1 MYKRQSLHHTDET
14 KLCEKIN
21 CDDCDNDDREFDS
34 QSNITLSLCEIMSM
48 SQRPSVQMPSIQM
61 PSVQLPSIPKSPLQ
75 QMPSV
80 HLPSIP
86 KSPTQQLPTISEDV
100 IFQASK
106 SQNAKVEVPEIQ
118 VAPYGNGL
126 YRDVNTGFILVQ
138 DDLIYLDVDETEKY
152 LHRKITQEE
161 RQQALH
167 LGLQIRQSK
176 SNNFIPSIS
185 KSAILK

>member
-1 MYKRQSLHHTDET
+1 
-14 KLCEKIN
+14 
-21 CDDCDNDDREFDS
+21 
-34 QSNITLSLCEIMSM
+34 MSM
-48 SQRPSVQMPSIQM
+48 FQM
-61 PSVQLPSIPKSPLQ
+61 PSVQLPSIQMPTVQMPTV

-80 HLPSIP
+80 QMPSVP

-100 IFQASK
+100 IFGPVK
-106 SQNAKVEVPEIQ
+106 SQIPKVEVPEIQ

-152 LHRKITQEE
+152 LQRKITQAE

-167 LGLQIRQSK
+167 LGLQIRESK
-176 SNNFIPSIS
+176 SNNFIPSIPNPQF
-185 KSAILK
+185 